1 MDARIFEL
9 DGLPSLVLFRDCDD
23 NGQTV
28 VKLRA
33 VQIMNDD
40 LDNFMEEDIVFGKTL
55 SARNFI
61 KNYDEDQA
69 KDWLYNNIQNE
80 D

>member
-28 VKLRA
+28 VKLRS

-40 LDNFMEEDIVFGKTL
+40 LDNFMEEDIVFGQTL

-61 KNYDEDQA
+61 KNYDEEQAIEWLKHNIEDQ
-69 KDWLYNNIQNE
+69 E
-80 D
+80 